1 MVTLQPI
8 PHTTFQLG
16 ILAAWYL
23 LLWHVNILQLT
34 KVEISCLF
42 YIVHSPMKKTQVL
55 GLSMFI
61 IIILFYHYPDLIMV
75 FRWSGTDVTAG
86 RVAFHDD
93 ARQRP
98 LARSSPRAD
107 GMFPVF
113 PGPGGFTAAHLWRKS
128 WDVAHLKEAWRNL
141 IPHGKYVPKMPHDHF
156 MAGWILYTYILYFGS
171 GTFLYNCPSVF
182 RLTYT
187 VLVDVDGDVVN
198 PIFFFLRKF
207 WRCKPPILFFLT

>member
-23 LLWHVNILQLT
+23 LLWHVSILQLT
-34 KVEISCLF
+34 KVGISCLF

-55 GLSMFI
+55 GLS
-61 IIILFYHYPDLIMV
+61 LSYHYPDLIMV
-75 FRWSGTDVTAG
+75 FRWGGTDVTAG

-98 LARSSPRAD
+98 LAWSSPRAD

-113 PGPGGFTAAHLWRKS
+113 PEPGGFTAAHLWRKS
-128 WDVAHLKEAWRNL
+128 WGCCDSQRSLAWFNSSRDASCL
-141 IPHGKYVPKMPHDHF
+141 MPHDLF
-156 MAGWILYTYILYFGS
+156 MAGWILWFID
-171 GTFLYNCPSVF
+171 C
-182 RLTYT
+182 
-187 VLVDVDGDVVN
+187 
-198 PIFFFLRKF
+198 
-207 WRCKPPILFFLT
+207 